1 MNGAEKNFDAKMAQL
16 IDAVLQHIE
25 MEEEQIFEEA
35 RQNLSEYRLE
45 ELGLEM
51 EDRRK
56 ILVSLAA

>member
-1 MNGAEKNFDAKMAQL
+1 MFD
-16 IDAVLQHIE
+16 
-25 MEEEQIFEEA
+25 EA
-35 RQNLSEYRLE
+35 RKNLPEYRLE